1 MKDVLLEALSPAD
14 IGDDTYNVGRYQ
26 NPDGRLH
33 LIFTTEAQKREID
46 TRKFSFTRLTY
57 RQFGDSVLFLG
68 LRLPLEL
75 RGRKA
80 GSTIFRYFRDMVGED
95 GNDFI
100 GTGLIHKPLVALM
113 LQNEGLVPE
122 SNECVVEIL
131 PQSGFDPSAVPD
143 VQYLNRPTDTSCLI
157 LGSESG
163 NFYNA
168 IDPEIVLQ
176 KYPLVIPPVTVAIH
190 TRYTP
195 T

>member
-57 RQFGDSVLFLG
+57 
-68 LRLPLEL
+68 
-75 RGRKA
+75 
-80 GSTIFRYFRDMVGED
+80 TIFRYFRDMVGED